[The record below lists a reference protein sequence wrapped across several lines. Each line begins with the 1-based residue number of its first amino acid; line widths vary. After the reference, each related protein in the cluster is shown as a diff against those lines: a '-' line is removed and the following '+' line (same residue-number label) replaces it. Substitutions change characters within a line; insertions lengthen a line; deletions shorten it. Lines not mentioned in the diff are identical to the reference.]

1 VVLNGLSHLH
11 GIKDKSHFAVGLI
24 RGLGGNLQES
34 TLNEFAKSVL
44 RMTGDSMPDSNTI
57 YNLTYDS
64 RGDCLRAYVNEEP
77 NDSNNEPLSNPSQ
90 LPIIKTTQVL
100 RGVDGIMPWFDN
112 KYRKPFLL
120 IGPDGCGK
128 SLVLKQCFTQLRST
142 QVAIIHCSAQTNP
155 SNILQKLAQ
164 TCIQI
169 SSISG
174 KVYKPKECENLILFL
189 KDINLP
195 KPDKWGTSQLIT
207 FLQQL
212 ITYNGFYDDSLEF
225 VRLENI
231 QIVGSMNP
239 NVTIGRHKLP
249 SRFTSIVRIFAISYP
264 TDDQLKLIYST
275 YLRNILSPTMGK
287 HPKWSSNSNVYQ
299 LATSMVNIYIQVLAK
314 FSRDTYGHYLF
325 TPRELTNWCLS
336 LLRYNLVEIKNDS
349 SVDSLLQIWAYEAC
363 RIFHDRLVD
372 TDSRNTFLGI
382 LSSVLQEEWRSSGIL
397 SKLKGYCITKNIYIF
412 NII

>member
-195 KPDKWGTSQLIT
+195 KP
-207 FLQQL
+207 
-212 ITYNGFYDDSLEF
+212 
-225 VRLENI
+225 
-231 QIVGSMNP
+231 

-336 LLRYNLVEIKNDS
+336 LLRYNLAEIKNDS